1 MMMRSNRREGF
12 ALLTV
17 ILVLAALL
25 MLLTPFLVSARNTDQ
40 GSSQLYDRALTRA
53 ALETARLHVRAE
65 LERSHFGIDPT
76 AYSDSIDELTVS
88 NRFPDEILNASDH
101 IGVMW
106 DVEVTDL
113 AGRVDL
119 SSAPPQL
126 ISNLMGATTRLTR
139 PIESEDDV
147 LPIAN
152 TAGMPSTGVVVIGG
166 EFIHYGGIEAGQ
178 LTDVERGLGA
188 TYDEEGNP
196 LPGPRPPSKH
206 GVGAPVLDQRAYAP
220 VQWRLDVANGDVR
233 PFTTPEQLEQLDDW
247 VVREGGMGLEVL
259 ESLRQT
265 MTVHGGVGA
274 GSVWQQPMR
283 LTSALARDVDHQLRV
298 DAPRY
303 VNEGST
309 IRVRDGEVSEVFV
322 VTRLSRSGGIYLDR
336 AAQNDYSAYSAVVEV
351 QSRRPVNINT
361 APLDVLQ
368 AVMTNLQIRGRNDR
382 ITESEARQLAVLIGE
397 MRPFDDFEQFLT
409 WVVLP
414 AAGIEKLPSDAPK
427 VPDSLAGDRALIDAF
442 DALALYTNALNAN
455 DSLLSFSTVPFC
467 LRSRDVY
474 RADLRAMV
482 NAPSGVARHEEVR
495 EEVSLIVPQEEL
507 MHIWQTQ
514 EDFDEALRIRRNAPW
529 WSTGPEATS
538 QYDGEY
544 SPPSRLWP
552 AMGTHDG
559 QVFVPGIVG
568 EVGEGEELPETVH
581 TFASDEGIEHWAQ
594 LWPAR
599 LDETGERSGRV
610 MHFDREVRDLEGR
623 SLLDEVVA
631 KDPEDSMVQWSDSEG
646 LMRQI
651 GFSLW
656 VKPRSHAD
664 GLILDIG
671 GGSEETDRL
680 SLMFDQGELVLRVI
694 AAGGDHSGTTEKEYG
709 ECRYALSSGDGPGLP
724 IDTWS
729 HIAIDVRGSS
739 PNQMLMLVNG
749 SAHGVKTPGL
759 SRLSSSVSDTST
771 FLPLEDTTG
780 FPARGVARVGNELV
794 EYTLGSGGLDCRFN
808 ATGSEA
814 GFGGR
819 NARCRWDD
827 VDPPAPTNLATVDM
841 FHPAGTPVEI
851 YGYSSVSATDMPSG
865 SASLPD
871 DLGRFRV
878 ACVKGVEG
886 GSNSQGDPILLRFNL
901 IGGGTVD
908 IPVGFGMTGSG
919 SAVTGLRLGPAED
932 PEQDADTAETM
943 QAFNPTGGYAAIIQQ
958 EFTNDTPDGSTL
970 GGIEVIRYS
979 GWDGDVLQIAARG
992 DTVNLPN
999 LASAGPT
1006 GGARTFVSEWT
1017 WVDPETQTAFQSQL
1031 DLRTFVV
1038 PISVPVPGASGVRG
1052 FLQGAAGEPQFAQ
1065 FTRLDAPEQTEWVAY
1080 NYFDESGGFLV
1091 RDDGNVL
1098 NGVYL
1103 ILVGGD
1109 TIDEDDPPVGP
1120 GGGGGGGGGTSTP
1133 PGIPTDIH
1141 QGETSSAM
1149 AAQDVVPADGPTPS
1163 GDFEISDGGVIQST
1177 GDGDNGRLLPGTLT
1191 SPTNPDQTTTDPVDP
1206 EDGKSKDPT
1215 KVFVSATT
1223 TQTGGSYWEPF
1234 LGEPDD
1240 ESMAITRA
1248 VRSVLQH
1255 RGVMGTAPQSHPA
1268 GTQINPVFSVN
1279 YDEGFAAG
1287 TPGRFDQ
1294 IFVFGPNYDHLGWPV
1309 EVHRGHAP
1317 SPQVQVYSWQQAD
1330 PDTPIATDGG
1340 TASTAPNLASFRGGY
1355 FVALTDP
1362 QPEPIPPG
1370 TVGGTAGGPSDKDSR
1385 GLARIAKFPTGER
1398 PRIIANAMVGGSFR
1412 AGSGSVPE
1420 VVVDEVLF
1428 SDTDFGTSF
1437 GYADP
1442 DDAHGAQLILLEAT
1456 GEQELRL
1463 RVRPGMLRLAIGD
1476 EGANGAQVL
1485 GALPSDAGL
1494 LYLGTEIVAY
1504 DSFDSSSGEITL
1516 APNGRGLLGT
1526 DPQPHGIGEPVTF
1539 LSHFTVTTLSGGI
1552 SGDDGSIP
1560 LESTD
1565 GFPAQGTILIGD
1577 ELIHY
1582 TRQANGGVE
1591 MPTRSSEPGEM
1602 DGRGSG
1608 IFRGRFGTSPA
1619 AHGFGEPVILFP
1631 IRYWDR
1637 WAERADAPEMAYF
1650 EFELNQPA
1658 AFWTGM
1664 FFEDEA
1670 AAMPGAEMYVLQR
1683 TDPDVPWDADP
1694 ESTDGLDLIR
1704 VGIAEGREVPIGV
1717 QSDLIQWRV
1726 FVHYPPGAYD
1736 PNTAASHSWRTT
1748 PRLRRI
1754 GAFYYAPCFQLRS
1767 VER

>member
-1 MMMRSNRREGF
+1 MKLRSNRREGF

-76 AYSDSIDELTVS
+76 AYSDSIEELSVT
-88 NRFPDEILNASDH
+88 NRFPDDILNASDH

-113 AGRVDL
+113 AGLIDL

-126 ISNLMGATTRLTR
+126 ISNLMHTTTRLTR
-139 PIESEDDV
+139 PVDSGDNT

-152 TAGMPSTGVVVIGG
+152 TAGMPSTGVIVIGG
-166 EFIHYGGIEAGQ
+166 EFIHYGGIESGQ
-178 LTDVERGLGA
+178 LIDVERGVGA
-188 TYDEEGNP
+188 QYNEEGEP

-206 GVGAPVLDQRAYAP
+206 GVGAAVVDQRAFAP

-247 VVREGGMGLEVL
+247 VLREGGMGLDAL
-259 ESLRQT
+259 DSLRRT

-283 LTSALARDVDHQLRV
+283 LSSSFTRDVDSQLRV

-309 IRVRDGEVSEVFV
+309 IRIRDGKVSEVFV
-322 VTRLSRSGGIYLDR
+322 VTRLSRSGGIYVDR
-336 AAQNDYSAYSAVVEV
+336 PARNDYDAYSAVVEV

-361 APLDVLQ
+361 APLEVLQ

-382 ITESEARQLAVLIGE
+382 VTESEAQQLAALIGE
-397 MRPFDDFEQFLT
+397 MRPFDDFEEFLT

-414 AAGIEKLPSDAPK
+414 AAGIEELPSDAPK
-427 VPDSLAGDRALIDAF
+427 LPDALAGGRALIDAF

-482 NAPSGVARHEEVR
+482 NAPSGVARHAEVR

-507 MHIWQTQ
+507 MHVWQTQ
-514 EDFDEALRIRRNAPW
+514 EDFDEALRIRRNAPGF
-529 WSTGPEATS
+529 STGPEATS
-538 QYDGEY
+538 QYDGDY

-552 AMGTHDG
+552 AMGTYDG
-559 QVFVPGIVG
+559 QVFVPGIISDVGVG
-568 EVGEGEELPETVH
+568 EAMPKTVH
-581 TFASDEGIEHWAQ
+581 TFAADDGIEHWAQ
-594 LWPAR
+594 LWPSR
-599 LDETGERSGRV
+599 VDETGERSGRV

-631 KDPEDSMVQWSDSEG
+631 KDPRDSMVQWSDSEG
-646 LMRQI
+646 LMRQL

-656 VKPRSHAD
+656 IKPRSHAD
-664 GLILDIG
+664 GRILDIG

-680 SLMFDQGELVLRVI
+680 SLMFEQGDLVLRVI
-694 AAGGDHSGTTEKEYG
+694 AGGGDHRGTAEKEYG
-709 ECRYALSSGDGPGLP
+709 ECRYALASGDGPGLP

-729 HIAIDVRGSS
+729 HISIDVRGSA
-739 PNQMLMLVNG
+739 PNQMIMLVNG
-749 SAHGVKTPGL
+749 TAHGVKTPGL
-759 SRLSSSVSDTST
+759 SRLTAAVSDTAT

-794 EYTLGSGGLDCRFN
+794 EYTLSSGGLDCRFN

-827 VDPPAPTNLATVDM
+827 IDPPAPTNLATVDM
-841 FHPAGTPVEI
+841 FHAAGTPVEI
-851 YGYSSVSATDMPSG
+851 YGYSSMSISDIPSG

-901 IGGGTVD
+901 LLGGTID
-908 IPVGFGMTGSG
+908 YPVGFGMTGSG
-919 SAVTGLRLGPAED
+919 SGVTGLRLGPAED
-932 PEQDADTAETM
+932 PEQDAETAQTM
-943 QAFNPTGGYAAIIQQ
+943 QAFNPTGGYAAVIQQ
-958 EFTNDTPDGSTL
+958 QFTNDTPDGSTL

-979 GWDGDVLQIAARG
+979 GWNGDVLQLAARG

-999 LASAGPT
+999 LTSGNNI
-1006 GGARTFVSEWT
+1006 GGARTFISQWT
-1017 WVDPETQTAFQSQL
+1017 WVNPQTQVAFQSQL

-1038 PISVPVPGASGVRG
+1038 PISVPAPGASGVRG
-1052 FLQGAAGEPQFAQ
+1052 FLQGAIGDPQFAQ

-1080 NYFDESGGFLV
+1080 NYFDETGGFLV

-1098 NGVYL
+1098 NAVYL
-1103 ILVGGD
+1103 TLVGGD
-1109 TIDEDDPPVGP
+1109 TIDENDPPVVPGVP
-1120 GGGGGGGGGTSTP
+1120 GGGGGGGGGGSSA
-1133 PGIPTDIH
+1133 GI
-1141 QGETSSAM
+1141 QQLETSSAM
-1149 AAQDVVPADGPTPS
+1149 AARDVELADGPAPA
-1163 GDFEISDGGVIQST
+1163 GDFEVSEGGVVQST
-1177 GDGDNGRLLPGTLT
+1177 GGQNHERLLPGSPT
-1191 SPTNPDQTTTDPVDP
+1191 SPVTPDQATDDPVDP
-1206 EDGKSKDPT
+1206 DDGKSKDPT
-1215 KVFVSATT
+1215 KAFVSTT
-1223 TQTGGSYWEPF
+1223 SPTQTGGSYWEPF
-1234 LGEPDD
+1234 LGVADD
-1240 ESMAITRA
+1240 SSMAITRA

-1255 RGVMGTAPQSHPA
+1255 RGVMGTEPQAHSA
-1268 GTQINPVFSVN
+1268 GTTIVPVFLVN

-1287 TPGRFDQ
+1287 VPGRFDQ
-1294 IFVFGPNYDHLGWPV
+1294 AFIFGPNYDHLGWPV

-1317 SPQVQVYSWQQAD
+1317 SPQLLTYSWQQAD
-1330 PDTPIATDGG
+1330 PETPIATDGG
-1340 TASTAPNLASFRGGY
+1340 TVTAAQNFISFRGGY
-1355 FVALTDP
+1355 YVALTEP
-1362 QPEPIPPG
+1362 QPEPIPLGP
-1370 TVGGTAGGPSDKDSR
+1370 AGGFSSGSATADTR

-1398 PRIIANAMVGGSFR
+1398 PRIVANAMVGGHFR
-1412 AGSGSVPE
+1412 AGSGGVPE
-1420 VVVDEVLF
+1420 VVVDELLF
-1428 SDTDFGTSF
+1428 SDTDFGI
-1437 GYADP
+1437 GLGLADP
-1442 DDAHGAQLILLEAT
+1442 EDSQGAQLIMLEAT
-1456 GEQELRL
+1456 GEQDLRL
-1463 RVRPGMLRLAIGD
+1463 RVRPGSVRLPLQDI
-1476 EGANGAQVL
+1476 GANGVQVL
-1485 GALPSDAGL
+1485 SQLPSDAGL
-1494 LYLGTEIVAY
+1494 LYVGTEILAY
-1504 DSFDSSSGEITL
+1504 DSYDASSGEITL

-1526 DPQPHGIGEPVTF
+1526 APQPHGIGEPVTF
-1539 LSHFTVTTLSGGI
+1539 LSHFTVTTLSASI
-1552 SGDDGSIP
+1552 SGDDSSIP
-1560 LESTD
+1560 LENTN
-1565 GFPAQGTILIGD
+1565 GFPTEGTILIGD

-1582 TRQANGGVE
+1582 TRQRNGGVE
-1591 MPTRSSEPGEM
+1591 MPSRSSEPGAM

-1608 IFRGRFGTSPA
+1608 IFRGRYGTTPA

-1637 WAERADAPEMAYF
+1637 WADRADAPEMSYF

-1658 AFWTGM
+1658 AYWTGM
-1664 FFEDEA
+1664 FFDDESS
-1670 AAMPGAEMYVLQR
+1670 AMPGAEMYVLQR
-1683 TDPDVPWDADP
+1683 TDPNVPWDADP

-1704 VGIAEGREVPIGV
+1704 VGTQEGRDVPIGV

-1726 FVHYPPGAYD
+1726 FVNYPAGAFD
-1736 PNTAASHSWRTT
+1736 PITGASHSWRTT